1 MGMVEKLL
9 TDFPQVMCVSRP
21 YKVFLVFIK
30 GNSSSSSF
38 KLFNVPYRHFST
50 CASGESPAQ
59 VPAAGALLGSAHGTQ
74 CKRGDESSE
83 CGSPQPLA
91 SPRPMLS
98 LSLHGASSLTCRE
111 RGLRTSPET
120 ALLLGSSGLCAVPV
134 CSSRLSLAQQENSQP
149 GELFHGSMSRD

>member
-1 MGMVEKLL
+1 MFPGL
-9 TDFPQVMCVSRP
+9 TKFFWFSLRATLQAAV
-21 YKVFLVFIK
+21 
-30 GNSSSSSF
+30 SSSF
-38 KLFNVPYRHFST
+38 MFLIDISPHVPQVNHLL
-50 CASGESPAQ
+50 Q

-83 CGSPQPLA
+83 CGSPQPLT

-111 RGLRTSPET
+111 CGLRTSPET